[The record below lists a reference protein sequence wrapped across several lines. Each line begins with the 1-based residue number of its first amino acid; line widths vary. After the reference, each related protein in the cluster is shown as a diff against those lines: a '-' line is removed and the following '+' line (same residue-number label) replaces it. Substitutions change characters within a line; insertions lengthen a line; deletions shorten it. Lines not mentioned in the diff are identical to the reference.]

1 VSPGYVCC
9 RSHSSCNKLEMKR
22 KVGKEPE
29 GVSKE
34 VGNDNSGPKMAERP
48 TTGRFIRSLT
58 SFAQHIK

>member
-1 VSPGYVCC
+1 
-9 RSHSSCNKLEMKR
+9 MKR